1 MPVDETQELQ
11 QPQEL
16 QQLIM
21 MSGQASDDQVEDVL
35 LRLSEAGSY
44 GRVAP
49 GTDSIVVSAFGDPQM
64 IHSLGAGERA
74 RRGAR
79 AAGEQAVQAR
89 LGRVGARAA
98 P

>member
-35 LRLSEAGSY
+35 LRLSEAG
-44 GRVAP
+44 
-49 GTDSIVVSAFGDPQM
+49 
-64 IHSLGAGERA
+64 LLRA
-74 RRGAR
+74 RGAWHGLDRG
-79 AAGEQAVQAR
+79 Q
-89 LGRVGARAA
+89 RVR
-98 P
+98 